1 MEVKNLKRILGLK
14 IGAEYTNPS
23 SLRYQHLMIMTDQDY
38 DGYHITGLIINLIYS
53 FWPSLLRMNPSFL
66 MEFKTPII

>member
-23 SLRYQHLMIMTDQDY
+23 SLRYQHLMIMTDQDVDY
-38 DGYHITGLIINLIYS
+38 DGPGL
-53 FWPSLLRMNPSFL
+53 
-66 MEFKTPII
+66 